1 MLKKYFPFFRASLLN
16 IFIYRGR
23 IILWVLVDIFRFVMM
38 LFLWI
43 SVYKNNGSLNG
54 FGLDEILL
62 YFSLIGITSVFT
74 YSEVQYEMSYEIR
87 KGTLSYYL
95 VKPIKYKTRLFFEN
109 LGSLFGST
117 VIVFPISI
125 LTMVILMAVFDVSFT
140 VTLPQVLFFLAYLP
154 LILVF
159 VFEYGFFF
167 GNLMVYTENNF
178 GLSILMG
185 VLMRALSGTLIPLAF
200 YPDFLLKVVNFLP
213 FRYVTQPVLIMLGKV
228 DQGQIW
234 LGLLTFVGWIVL
246 FKLINYIIFKI
257 SVKRMVIFGDNYEK
271 VLKYLFLFYQTVL
284 KRADYLPH
292 RFFGRDA
299 RLFA

>member
-246 FKLINYIIFKI
+246 FKLINYIIFNI
-257 SVKRMVIFGDNYEK
+257 SVKRMVIFG
-271 VLKYLFLFYQTVL
+271 
-284 KRADYLPH
+284 
-292 RFFGRDA
+292 G
-299 RLFA
+299 